1 MASLIGIRRRIRST
15 KNIKQITKAMQMV
28 SASKM
33 RKAQEAA
40 LATRPFTDKL
50 RAILSRVAGASSG
63 ELKHTLTLVRPEK
76 KVLVILVATSKGLCG
91 GLNVNLSRGFQNFAE
106 DLGQAQISVATV
118 GKKARW
124 VLPRRETTLVARF
137 DNLGETVTFQ
147 DSRAIT
153 SYAMD
158 SFMDGT
164 FDSIYFAYPK
174 FISTLTNEITV
185 QKLLPVTSAPLD
197 PALHLHNTVEYKIEP
212 DPTALIERLL
222 PYQVEMSLYQAI
234 LEARAT
240 EHSARMVAMKNA
252 SDNARDLISSLTL
265 DYNSARQSQVTSE
278 LLDVTTARMAIE

>member
-50 RAILSRVAGASSG
+50 RDILSRVAGASSG
-63 ELKHTLTLVRPEK
+63 ELKHDLTAVRPEK
-76 KVLVILVATSKGLCG
+76 RILVILVATGKGLCG

-106 DLGQAQISVATV
+106 GMGDAHISVATV

-153 SYAMD
+153 SFAMD
-158 SFMDGT
+158 SFISGG

-185 QKLLPVTSAPLD
+185 QKLLPVTSAPID
-197 PALHLHNTVEYKIEP
+197 PALHIKSTVEYKIEP
-212 DPTALIERLL
+212 DPAALIERLL

-252 SDNARDLISSLTL
+252 SDNARDLIGSLTL